1 MKAENILLKYPR
13 KQKQSKQASD
23 KTNKKAKLDIAATKT
38 KTQNKEAFRIKK
50 RFYAGEARDLVK
62 QMCLLFVHRVVCRMP
77 VETKIPGPPANNWF
91 FSCLET
97 IILFVRKETSSWQ
110 SLCLMVM

>member
-50 RFYAGEARDLVK
+50 RFYAGEVRKTNV
-62 QMCLLFVHRVVCRMP
+62 FVVF
-77 VETKIPGPPANNWF
+77 TQ
-91 FSCLET
+91 SCLPNA
-97 IILFVRKETSSWQ
+97 RGN
-110 SLCLMVM
+110 